1 MIGRQSA
8 DSRPGTPASLSPVN
22 LRRILAAGTV
32 GLVATAVLTAC
43 GFDYP
48 TDRISNLTVGTD
60 YRDGNVSVLNAVVVS
75 TAGNGGTLI
84 ATLVN
89 NTAEDQQVTGITG
102 TGKVTSV
109 EMSPLTIKP
118 NSLVNLANE
127 GGYAVSGTFGVGDVV
142 DLTFAFGDGTTAPM
156 EVPVVADVGEWA
168 GLDTATPSAAPS
180 ASAGS

>member
-1 MIGRQSA
+1 MTGPLVDAWSA
-8 DSRPGTPASLSPVN
+8 LSQRGVPASVSPVN

-32 GLVATAVLTAC
+32 GLVAIAVLSAC

-48 TDRISNLTVGTD
+48 TDRISNLTVGTN

-89 NTAEDQQVTGITG
+89 NTDQPQQLTGITG
-102 TGKVTSV
+102 TGKVT
-109 EMSPLTIKP
+109 
-118 NSLVNLANE
+118 
-127 GGYAVSGTFGVGDVV
+127 AVSGTFAVGDVL
-142 DLTFAFGDGTTAPM
+142 DLTFAFGDGTTALL

-168 GLDTATPSAAPS
+168 GLDTATPSASPS

>member
-1 MIGRQSA
+1 M
-8 DSRPGTPASLSPVN
+8 PASLSPVN

-48 TDRISNLTVGTD
+48 TNRISNLTVGTD

-89 NTAEDQQVTGITG
+89 NTAEEQQLTGITG

-127 GGYAVSGTFGVGDVV
+127 GGYAVSGTFRVGDVV